1 MHCRPSR
8 SPTARGA
15 TWARISTPAA
25 VASESSASWR
35 RHASPRV
42 CTSENDSGRPDSSA
56 MRRKIANSASTSAK
70 SETTCSTPC
79 PVVPIARAMPTSS
92 SALAVSVGVSSPRLV
107 RWFSVRDV
115 VNPSAPCSIAS
126 RASAAISAMSASVA
140 GSRCAPRSPITCSRN
155 APCGTCTATSTSNA
169 RRRERVH
176 ELAEGLPVPRAAP
189 RAGRCRGCPRRPPS
203 ARSAGR
209 GRPGRT
215 GAKPT
220 PQLPLTT
227 VVTPCQADGTIRSP
241 HDACP
246 S

>member
-1 MHCRPSR
+1 MHWSPSR

-25 VASESSASWR
+25 VASESSASCR

-42 CTSENDSGRPDSSA
+42 CTNENESGRPDSSA
-56 MRRKIANSASTSAK
+56 IRRKIANSASTSAK
-70 SETTCSTPC
+70 SETTWSTPR

-92 SALAVSVGVSSPRLV
+92 SALAVRVGVNSPRLV
-107 RWFSVRDV
+107 RWFNVRDV
-115 VNPSAPCSIAS
+115 VKPSAPCSIAA
-126 RASAAISAMSASVA
+126 RASVAISSMSSPVA
-140 GSRCAPRSPITCSRN
+140 GSRCAPRSPITCSRS
-155 APCGTCTATSTSNA
+155 APWGTCTATSTSNV
-169 RRRERVH
+169 RRANVSMNSPKDCQSQ
-176 ELAEGLPVPRAAP
+176 ASPSCSTVP
-189 RAGRCRGCPRRPPS
+189 GMSSTPS
-203 ARSAGR
+203 ISSMSRSWSA
-209 GRPGRT
+209 GRT
-215 GAKPT
+215 GANPT